1 MFPAQCLERIIKGHA
16 ALACNMTIPIANTAE
31 NAAIS
36 LLVSNPDTFS
46 QLHWEPSY
54 FFQIATRSVFEAIE
68 AIHSRTGVITAVSV
82 ISELETTGKLM
93 DAGGVDG
100 IMEMIKTIYIAP
112 GPVSVSI
119 ADDYRQQLI
128 KAKSYRDAI
137 RLLDKSNQD
146 IRDMRMDLNELS
158 EEIAKCVV
166 TDSEVKTINQH
177 ITELVDDLENK
188 NKLDCF
194 KTGMHDLDTGFGGG
208 FHRGEMVVVGAQT
221 SGGKSILLY
230 QIALEALLDNKS
242 VAIFSL
248 EMPCKSILRRMASN
262 MIGKKIVNQGDFGD
276 GTSFVASF
284 KEIAN
289 ALQALVKMP
298 MTLRDDLSEVGAI
311 DAEAQRLAALGKADV
326 IIVDYLQIVSMPK
339 ADNREQAISELTR
352 RLKLTALKSQSLV
365 VTASQ
370 LNDDGKLRES
380 RAIGHHADHV
390 VSIEHEKSGSTIFV
404 EKNRRGARGVGFP
417 VIMRGEISRFEQTE
431 KQEKKK

>member
-1 MFPAQCLERIIKGHA
+1 MSL
-16 ALACNMTIPIANTAE
+16 IPIANTAE
-31 NAAIS
+31 SAAIS
-36 LLVSNPDTFS
+36 LLISNPDCYS
-46 QLHWEPSY
+46 QLHWEASY
-54 FFQIATRSVFEAIE
+54 FFQNATRSVFEAIE
-68 AIHSRTGVITAVSV
+68 AVYSRTGSITAVAV
-82 ISELETTGKLM
+82 ISELETNGKLE
-93 DAGGVDG
+93 DIGGTDSV
-100 IMEMIKTIYIAP
+100 MEMIQTIFIAP

-137 RLLDKSNQD
+137 KVISGADRD
-146 IRDMRMDLNELS
+146 IREMRMDLSDLAEDISNC
-158 EEIAKCVV
+158 II
-166 TDSEVKTINQH
+166 TDSEIKTINQH
-177 ITELVDDLENK
+177 IVELVDDLENK
-188 NKLDCF
+188 NKLDTF
-194 KTGMHDLDTGFGGG
+194 KTGMVDLDLGFGGG

-262 MIGKKIVNQGDFGD
+262 MIGKRIVNQGDFGD
-276 GTSFVASF
+276 GTSFVATF
-284 KEIAN
+284 KEISN

-298 MTLRDDLSEVGAI
+298 VTLRDDLSEVGEI
-311 DAEAQRLAALGKADV
+311 DAEARRLASLGKADV

-352 RLKLTALKSQSLV
+352 SLKLTALKSQSLV

-390 VSIEHEKSGSTIFV
+390 LSIVHEKGGSTIFV
-404 EKNRRGARGVGFP
+404 DKNRRGARGVGFP
-417 VIMRGEISRFEQTE
+417 VVMRGEISRFEQTE

>member
-1 MFPAQCLERIIKGHA
+1 
-16 ALACNMTIPIANTAE
+16 MTIPIANTAE

-36 LLVSNPDTFS
+36 LLVSNPDCYS
-46 QLHWEPSY
+46 QLHWEASY
-54 FFQIATRSVFEAIE
+54 FFHNATKSVFEAIE

-82 ISELETTGKLM
+82 ISELETTGKL
-93 DAGGVDG
+93 AEVGGTDSV
-100 IMEMIKTIYIAP
+100 MEMIKTIYIAP

-137 RLLDKSNQD
+137 KVITNSDRD
-146 IRDMRMDLNELS
+146 IREMRMDLNDLS
-158 EEIAKCVV
+158 EQIAGCVV
-166 TDSEVKTINQH
+166 TDSEIKTINQH
-177 ITELVDDLENK
+177 INELVDDLENK
-188 NKLDCF
+188 NKLDTF
-194 KTGMHDLDTGFGGG
+194 KTGMHDLDMGFGGG

-230 QIALEALLDNKS
+230 QIALEALMDNKS

-248 EMPCKSILRRMASN
+248 EMPCKTILRRMASN
-262 MIGKKIVNQGDFGD
+262 IIGKKIVNQGDFGD

-289 ALQALVKMP
+289 ALQALNKMP
-298 MTLRDDLSEVGAI
+298 ITLRDDLSEVGAI
-311 DAEAQRLAALGKADV
+311 DAEAQRLASLGKADV

-380 RAIGHHADHV
+380 RAIGHHADHALF
-390 VSIEHEKSGSTIFV
+390 IIHEKNNSSIVV
-404 EKNRRGARGVGFP
+404 EKNRRGARVVGFP
-417 VIMRGEISRFEQTE
+417 VVMRGEISRFEQTE

>member
-1 MFPAQCLERIIKGHA
+1 MSL
-16 ALACNMTIPIANTAE
+16 IPIANTAE
-31 NAAIS
+31 IAAIS
-36 LLVSNPDTFS
+36 LLITNPDCYS
-46 QLHWEPSY
+46 QLHWESSY
-54 FFQIATRSVFEAIE
+54 FFQNATRSVFEAIE
-68 AIHSRTGVITAVSV
+68 AIHSRTGTITALSV
-82 ISELETTGKLM
+82 ISELETNGKLSEVGGRDAVM
-93 DAGGVDG
+93 D
-100 IMEMIKTIYIAP
+100 MIGTIYISP

-137 RLLDKSNQD
+137 KVISKSDQD
-146 IRDMRMDLNELS
+146 IREMRMDLNELS

-188 NKLDCF
+188 NKLDTF
-194 KTGMHDLDTGFGGG
+194 KTGMVDLDMGFGGG

-230 QIALEALLDNKS
+230 QIALQALLDNKT

-248 EMPCKSILRRMASN
+248 EMPCKTILRRMASN
-262 MIGKKIVNQGDFGD
+262 LIGKRIVNHGDFGD

-298 MTLRDDLSEVGAI
+298 MILRDDLSEVGAI

-390 VSIEHEKSGSTIFV
+390 LNIVHEKSASTIFV

-417 VIMRGEISRFEQTE
+417 VVMRGEISRFEQTE

>member
-1 MFPAQCLERIIKGHA
+1 MSL
-16 ALACNMTIPIANTAE
+16 IPIANTAE

-36 LLVSNPDTFS
+36 LIISNPDCYS

-54 FFQIATRSVFEAIE
+54 FFQNATRSVFEAVE
-68 AIHSRTGVITAVSV
+68 AVYSRTREITAIAV
-82 ISELETTGKLM
+82 ISELETNGKLEEIGGSNAVM
-93 DAGGVDG
+93 D
-100 IMEMIKTIYIAP
+100 MIQTIYIAP

-119 ADDYRQQLI
+119 ADDYRLQLV

-137 RLLDKSNQD
+137 KVLSNADRD
-146 IRDMRMDLNELS
+146 IRDMRMDLSDLA
-158 EEIAKCVV
+158 EEISNCII
-166 TDSEVKTINQH
+166 TDNEIKTINQH
-177 ITELVDDLENK
+177 IVELVDDLENK
-188 NKLDCF
+188 NKLDTF
-194 KTGMHDLDTGFGGG
+194 KTGMVDLDLGFGGG
-208 FHRGEMVVVGAQT
+208 FNRGEMVVVGAQT

-230 QIALEALLDNKS
+230 QIALEALLDGKS

-262 MIGKKIVNQGDFGD
+262 LIGKRIVNKGDFGD

-289 ALQALVKMP
+289 ALQALVKMQV
-298 MTLRDDLSEVGAI
+298 TLRDDLSEVGEI
-311 DAEAQRLAALGKADV
+311 DAEARRLSALGKADV

-339 ADNREQAISELTR
+339 SDNREQAISELTR

-390 VSIEHEKSGSTIFV
+390 LSIVHEKSGSTIFV
-404 EKNRRGARGVGFP
+404 DKNRRGARGIGFP
-417 VIMRGEISRFEQTE
+417 VSMRGEISRFEQIG

>member
-1 MFPAQCLERIIKGHA
+1 MSL
-16 ALACNMTIPIANTAE
+16 IPIANTAE
-31 NAAIS
+31 NAAVS
-36 LLVSNPDTFS
+36 LIVSNPDAFT

-54 FFQIATRSVFEAIE
+54 FFQNATRSVFEAIE
-68 AIHSRTGVITAVSV
+68 AIHSRTGTITAVAV
-82 ISELETTGKLM
+82 ISELETNGKL
-93 DAGGVDG
+93 DEVGGTDSVL
-100 IMEMIKTIYIAP
+100 EMFKTIYIAP

-137 RLLDKSNQD
+137 KIMGKADQD
-146 IRDMRMDLNELS
+146 IRSMRMDLNELS
-158 EEIAKCVV
+158 EQIAGCVISD
-166 TDSEVKTINQH
+166 TDIKTINQH

-194 KTGMHDLDTGFGGG
+194 KTGMHDLDMGFGGG

-230 QIALEALLDNKS
+230 QIALEALMQDKT

-248 EMPCKSILRRMASN
+248 EMPCKTILRRMASN
-262 MIGKKIVNQGDFGD
+262 LIGKRIVNQGDFGD

-390 VSIEHEKSGSTIFV
+390 LNIVHEKSGSTIFV

-417 VIMRGEISRFEQTE
+417 VVMRGEISRFEQTE